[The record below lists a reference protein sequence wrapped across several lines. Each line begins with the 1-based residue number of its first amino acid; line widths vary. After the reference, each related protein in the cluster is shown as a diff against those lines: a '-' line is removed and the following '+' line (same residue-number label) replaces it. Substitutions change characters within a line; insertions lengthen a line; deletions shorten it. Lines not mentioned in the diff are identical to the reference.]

1 MRLRAT
7 RLCILF
13 LILSLVTSS
22 FGVMSAMA
30 ATQEISNLVLNKNEL
45 QLEVGE
51 TASLT
56 ATAVYVNGATE
67 NVTIK
72 ADWTSNPAPEA
83 KGVASV
89 YAGVV
94 TAKAEGT
101 TTVTASYMDKTVIVN
116 VTVIKHVRSLVKDKQ
131 KIEMRKNGEEQI
143 NLTAYYDDGKKED
156 VTSKAEWSVD
166 KDDVATVVDGK
177 VTGQNSGTAIVTA
190 KYNNQTVSIPVSVEI
205 AKRVDPSKSQ
215 ISLLLNKSEPV
226 ILYATYPDGSSK
238 VDVTNLAE
246 WESDNPAVADVLKG
260 EITAYG
266 PGQATI
272 TGTYGTKSATI
283 KVDVDNAVKLD
294 LGTENVYMKKNG
306 TEQLTLTASY
316 ADGDPENITDRAEW
330 TSSNDAVVSVVKGK
344 LFANA
349 IGEVTITA
357 KYGNKTVSTVVDV
370 EVPRRL
376 EAEQDTMFLNTGK
389 EETIVLWATYLD
401 NTKED
406 VAKQAKWSV
415 DNEAIVKVNE
425 GKVTAYKAGEATITA
440 TYAEKSV
447 TIKVSVDIPNV
458 IKPVKK
464 SVSFQVGG
472 YEKVT
477 LNAIYNDG
485 KTVDITEQ
493 AEWSTSAPEIAE
505 VRKGVITGVGT
516 GAATVT
522 AKYGTRTATVQ
533 VSVGVL
539 KSLTAT
545 GDTNVTLKKG
555 DKKEL
560 NLTATYTDGTTP
572 DNLKKDAVWTTS
584 NAKVVTVEEGIV
596 TAVGSGEATVTASFE
611 SKAVTFNIQVD
622 MADKLTAKPSFIN
635 FDLGE
640 TKTITLSATDS
651 NGNAIDVTSQ
661 AEWASNN
668 QQVAT
673 VENGVVTPVSRG
685 KATITAKYG
694 GKSVSI
700 AVEIGV
706 VQALEVD
713 KRYVSTKSGSS
724 VQIVLTA
731 TLSDDSKKDV
741 SDVAQWKSNNY
752 KIADVNGG
760 LITGVSAGSA
770 TISASFGGK
779 SVAIPVEIDKLKYL
793 KTDVVTV
800 ELKAGSTAEVKAT
813 ATFEDLAEEDVTIPA
828 LWTSSNIR
836 VADVKDGIIKATG
849 KGKATITVAY
859 AKKKT
864 TVYVIV
870 N

>member
-13 LILSLVTSS
+13 LILSLVSSS

-30 ATQEISNLVLNKNEL
+30 ATEISNLVLNKNEL

-56 ATAVYVNGATE
+56 ATAVYVTGATE

-72 ADWTSNPAPEA
+72 ADWTSNPAAEA

-101 TTVTASYMDKTVIVN
+101 TTVTASFMDKTVIVN

-131 KIEMRKNGEEQI
+131 KVEMRKNGEEQI
-143 NLTAYYDDGKKED
+143 KLTAYYDDGTNED
-156 VTSKAEWSVD
+156 VTSKAEWSID
-166 KDDVATVVDGK
+166 NDAVATVVDGK
-177 VTGQNSGTAIVTA
+177 VKGQNSGTAIVSA

-215 ISLLLNKSEPV
+215 LSLLINKSET
-226 ILYATYPDGSSK
+226 ITLFATYPDGSSK

-246 WESDNPAVADVLKG
+246 WESDNPGVADVLKG
-260 EITAYG
+260 EITGYG

-272 TGTYGTKSATI
+272 TGTYGTKSTTI

-306 TEQLTLTASY
+306 TEQLKLMASY
-316 ADGDPENITDRAEW
+316 AEGDPENITDRAEW
-330 TSSNDAVVSVVKGK
+330 TSSNDAIVSVVKGK

-357 KYGNKTVSTVVDV
+357 KYGNKTVTAVVDV

-376 EAEQDTMFLNTGK
+376 EAEQDALFMNTGK
-389 EETIVLWATYLD
+389 GETIVLWATYLD

-415 DNEAIVKVNE
+415 DNEAIVKVTE

-440 TYAEKSV
+440 TYGEKSV

-458 IKPVKK
+458 IKPDKK
-464 SVSFQVGG
+464 TVSFQVGG
-472 YEKVT
+472 YDKVT
-477 LNAIYNDG
+477 LSAIYNDG
-485 KTVDITEQ
+485 KTDDITEK

-516 GAATVT
+516 GAATIT
-522 AKYGTRTATVQ
+522 AKYGTRTTTIQ

-539 KSLTAT
+539 KSLTTT
-545 GDTNVTLKKG
+545 GDTNVSLKKG

-560 NLTATYTDGTTP
+560 NLTATYTDGTVP
-572 DNLKKDAVWTTS
+572 NNLKKDAVWTTS
-584 NAKVVTVEEGIV
+584 NAKVATVEEGIV
-596 TAVGSGEATVTASFE
+596 TAVSSGEATITASFE
-611 SKAVTFNIQVD
+611 SKAVTFNVQVD
-622 MADKLTAKPSFIN
+622 MADKLSAKPSFIN

-651 NGNAIDVTSQ
+651 NGNPTDVTSQ
-661 AEWASNN
+661 AEWTSSNP
-668 QQVAT
+668 QIAT
-673 VENGVVTPVSRG
+673 VENGIVTPVSRG
-685 KATITAKYG
+685 KVTITAKYG
-694 GKSVSI
+694 GKSVTI

-713 KRYVSTKSGSS
+713 RRYVSTKTGSS

-741 SDVAQWKSNNY
+741 SDIAQWKSNNY
-752 KIADVNGG
+752 KIADVNNG
-760 LITGVSAGSA
+760 LVTGVSAGSA

-779 SVAIPVEIDKLKYL
+779 SVAVPVEIDKLKYL

-800 ELKAGSTAEVKAT
+800 ELKSGSTAEVKAT

-849 KGKATITVAY
+849 KGKATVTVTY

-864 TVYVIV
+864 TVYIIV